1 MGDTTERKTRMTLV
15 SDIPEGKIMT
25 LMGDIP
31 DNNTSVMGDTPERK
45 TDDTKGDIPE
55 GKIMTS
61 MSDIPDYD
69 DISMSWETH
78 L

>member
-45 TDDTKGDIPE
+45 TM
-55 GKIMTS
+55 MTLRV
-61 MSDIPDYD
+61 IY
-69 DISMSWETH
+69 
-78 L
+78 LRVRL